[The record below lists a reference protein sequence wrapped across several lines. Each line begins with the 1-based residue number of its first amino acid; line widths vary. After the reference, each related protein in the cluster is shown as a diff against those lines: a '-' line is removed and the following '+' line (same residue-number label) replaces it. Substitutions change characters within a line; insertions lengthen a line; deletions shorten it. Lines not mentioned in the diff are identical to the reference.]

1 MSLKKFESIILE
13 FRYFLDEALTFVE
26 VFESREREP
35 SGCFYS
41 STNEINSLRKFAIEY
56 TRYVFDLKKMLT
68 NMYEEDAYEENEETV
83 EFGDLNNGLVFTESF
98 KVKRLQFFTILF
110 SRLDKLFDRFEESS
124 FDVDESVGVYFKL
137 VQKLSRR
144 TNELIGYFESTRW
157 HRAIAIDILDR
168 LAVLANDY
176 LCAFEKFI
184 EYLSTK
190 GKIKF
195 AEKEKKKKER
205 LRSSDLWKTNDDFKQ
220 LKPLYNKLVY
230 KISKILINLIFL
242 NIFGIFRYKK
252 SSNYEY
258 CPCVYLIL
266 LLMIL
271 TISLVLFRVFNLF
284 ESKENVDGEVKKSG
298 NQKEF
303 DIFGLIDFEPFEME
317 EEEENDEKEVKKSNA
332 EVAPYVYQSDLFAS
346 PWTQVLNYMRKAHLI
361 LISLSTF
368 ITFEWYLKD

>member
-1 MSLKKFESIILE
+1 MSLKKLESIILE

-35 SGCFYS
+35 SGGCFYS

-68 NMYEEDAYEENEETV
+68 NMYEDAYEENEETSV

-176 LCAFEKFI
+176 LCAFEKLI
-184 EYLSTK
+184 EYLATK

-195 AEKEKKKKER
+195 AEREKKKKER
-205 LRSSDLWKTNDDFKQ
+205 VRSSDDMWKTNDFKQ
-220 LKPLYNKLVY
+220 LKPLY
-230 KISKILINLIFL
+230 IF
-242 NIFGIFRYKK
+242 IYI
-252 SSNYEY
+252 
-258 CPCVYLIL
+258 
-266 LLMIL
+266 
-271 TISLVLFRVFNLF
+271 
-284 ESKENVDGEVKKSG
+284 
-298 NQKEF
+298 
-303 DIFGLIDFEPFEME
+303 
-317 EEEENDEKEVKKSNA
+317 
-332 EVAPYVYQSDLFAS
+332 
-346 PWTQVLNYMRKAHLI
+346 
-361 LISLSTF
+361 
-368 ITFEWYLKD
+368 